1 MSPRIRGSV
10 VQLQITPRTASSDLQ
25 SGGGDLRQQKVTSS
39 SNSSLPGPT
48 LRPLQSSRTP
58 RYVVLLLRGCE
69 LLLFLFWFQFE
80 HHHVGIRKTVITHQS
95 ASKRHSAFVSH
106 REHNSQNDQISRSKV
121 SIFRFRKGDNFPLF
135 FAGRSE
141 LDRMLMFG
149 RVFILS
155 SGKQEGRPVCPPMS
169 WALQTSSRSTAIKPW
184 NYSASLLTYDT
195 IFSSGLT
202 SFREQGAIDRSRQVL
217 FLIDSCSNYM
227 LSMRG
232 KFE

>member
-25 SGGGDLRQQKVTSS
+25 SSGGNLRQQKVTSS

-48 LRPLQSSRTP
+48 LRPLQNSRTP

-80 HHHVGIRKTVITHQS
+80 HHHVGIRKTVIIHQS

-106 REHNSQNDQISRSKV
+106 REQISQNDQISRSKV
-121 SIFRFRKGDNFPLF
+121 SIFRFREGDNFPLFF

-155 SGKQEGRPVCPPMS
+155 LGKQEGRPV
-169 WALQTSSRSTAIKPW
+169 LSTDELGTP
-184 NYSASLLTYDT
+184 N
-195 IFSSGLT
+195 
-202 SFREQGAIDRSRQVL
+202 
-217 FLIDSCSNYM
+217 
-227 LSMRG
+227 
-232 KFE
+232 